1 MPVAIP
7 SCTKKKVAQYTKN
20 GEFGFQ
26 VDKCHLGWVKL
37 KVSERGE
44 SKNE

>member
-1 MPVAIP
+1 MLILALYPNLFNVSFGI
-7 SCTKKKVAQYTKN
+7 KN